1 MTVLSKSGGWGE
13 QQEESG
19 DTSGELAYTA
29 SQLDGKSE
37 FRKDDISQGEAEKLP

>member
-19 DTSGELAYTA
+19 DTSELAYTA

-37 FRKDDISQGEAEKLP
+37 FRKDDINQGEAEKLP